1 ENLQTLVDLCHKV
14 MVLMYHL
21 IFRAVG
27 FEGVYIDYSTHGWRP
42 KRYRGRPPTEEEIAV
57 AAYFLWKSGNEEH
70 GHDREHWF
78 LAKKQLE
85 QGPAERGGGGL
96 MFVGVV
102 LDPCAVRNHLGG

>member
-1 ENLQTLVDLCHKV
+1 
-14 MVLMYHL
+14 MYHL

-57 AAYFLWKSGNEEH
+57 AAYFLWKRGQEAH

-78 LAKKQLE
+78 LAKKLLE
-85 QGPAERGGGGL
+85 QGLA
-96 MFVGVV
+96 
-102 LDPCAVRNHLGG
+102 